1 MNGLSC
7 YHSQQVGPKTV
18 PDNLHCLCT
27 HLSAFGGDFFVAPNP
42 IDFDKVWAEFGNLAE
57 SGNFVV
63 LATVCSIFGLY
74 FVGLVFARKADRK
87 DEMKV
92 RLVLF
97 SLCTNAGEKMD
108 LHKFVLSKYL
118 YIAKMQKVRSI
129 SGANRVMAHLPY
141 LYTPRIKWYANVAL
155 IIFAPDLLLSFCILT
170 TYLPCA
176 NLCKSVFFVQ

>member
-7 YHSQQVGPKTV
+7 FHSQQVGPKTV

-97 SLCTNAGEKMD
+97 SLCTNRWRKNGFAQICSWQILVYRKNAKSEE
-108 LHKFVLSKYL
+108 
-118 YIAKMQKVRSI
+118 YIQQLVRST
-129 SGANRVMAHLPY
+129 S
-141 LYTPRIKWYANVAL
+141 
-155 IIFAPDLLLSFCILT
+155 C
-170 TYLPCA
+170 
-176 NLCKSVFFVQ
+176 